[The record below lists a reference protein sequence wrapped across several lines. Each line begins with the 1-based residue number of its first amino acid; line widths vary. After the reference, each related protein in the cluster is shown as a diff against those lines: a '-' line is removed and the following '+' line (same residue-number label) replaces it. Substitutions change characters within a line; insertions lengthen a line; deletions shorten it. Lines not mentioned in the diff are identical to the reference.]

1 METLPPRVVLAD
13 ADLFARNVVRRSCH
27 NRGVLVVGETS
38 TAHELMQLC
47 VAEHPTVA
55 VIASD
60 LADGAIDD
68 HLPALLATGTRVV
81 VMSEDRSPERMTAL
95 LGAGVSGYLSRDSS
109 PDHVADAVE
118 AVADGD
124 AALHPAAAETVLH
137 QWRLLRSEG
146 RSAGLAPRAELTAR
160 EHDVLVAMADG
171 LQAKAIAN
179 RLGVTLKTIEN
190 HKIHIFDKLGVRT
203 QAHAVSL
210 AIGQG
215 LLDSPAAAER
225 DGEEVPTC

>member
-13 ADLFARNVVRRSCH
+13 GDLFARNVVRLSCH
-27 NRGVLVVGETS
+27 SRGVLVVGETS
-38 TAHELMQLC
+38 TFSELVQLC
-47 VAEHPTVA
+47 EVEQPTVA

-60 LADGAIDD
+60 LTDGAVDD
-68 HLPALLATGTRVV
+68 HVAAVLATGTRIV
-81 VMSEDRSPERMTAL
+81 VMSEDRSPERITSL
-95 LGAGVSGYLSRDSS
+95 LGNGVSGYLSRDSS

-118 AVADGD
+118 AVADGE
-124 AALHPAAAETVLH
+124 AALHPVAAETVLN

-146 RSAGLAPRAELTAR
+146 SGRGLAQRVELTER
-160 EHDVLVAMADG
+160 EYDVLHAMADG
-171 LQAKAIAN
+171 LQTKAIAR
-179 RLGVTLKTIEN
+179 RLGVALKTVEN

-215 LLDSPAAAER
+215 LLEHRRNAER
-225 DGEEVPTC
+225 KGEEVPTC